1 MGFRKEFDRAKDW
14 IVSSLTFRPASDRQC
29 GLSVFEST
37 IRVLGGLL
45 AAHDLSGET
54 AFVSKAEELARALE
68 PAYDTPLFF
77 PRSEIGKFVCFSG
90 RREDEREREGNKGT
104 RKGERKT
111 HSLLSTSTQKNSKN
125 EKKQSSNPGPPA
137 PLSGLAEDSPPCSP
151 RSAPSRWNCSRC
163 RPPRATRAGPLSARG

>member
-14 IVSSLTFRPASDRQC
+14 IVNSLTFKPAGGRQC

-54 AFVSKAEELARALE
+54 AFISKAEELARTLE

-77 PRSEIGKFVCFSG
+77 PRSEIGEEQPVMGKSEEE
-90 RREDEREREGNKGT
+90 EDAEERERAS
-104 RKGERKT
+104 ERR
-111 HSLLSTSTQKNSKN
+111 KNSPFRPRPRGPSETK
-125 EKKQSSNPGPPA
+125 KQKKLKKTLKQSSSPELPA
-137 PLSGLAEDSPPCSP
+137 PLSGSVAGSQPCSP
-151 RSAPSRWNCSRC
+151 RSVPSRWS
-163 RPPRATRAGPLSARG
+163 